1 METTI
6 YHYALCVSLTLM
18 LFFSYRFIFGRLPDN
33 ELYRPYRQ
41 SRRLMGVALL
51 ELSANYMVHFF
62 VTPPCSLSSHSHTD
76 EPLHLLAFCM
86 AFRQCDDAVARQRMG
101 EPTAFH

>member
-18 LFFSYRFIFGRLPDN
+18 LFFSYRFVFGRLPDS

-76 EPLHLLAFCM
+76 EPLHLLALCM